1 MTHASCSCLVLTH
14 VAASIVTCPVSV
26 TDPLMQTLMTDPVT
40 LPSGIVMDR
49 PVIMRHLLNDLTD
62 PFNRQPLTED
72 DLKPGQYLV
81 NLYSNG

>member
-1 MTHASCSCLVLTH
+1 MGVLG
-14 VAASIVTCPVSV
+14 VTKANCNLGVYLF

-49 PVIMRHLLNDLTD
+49 SIIMRHLLNDPTD

-72 DLKPGQYLV
+72 DLVPGKL
-81 NLYSNG
+81 SNI